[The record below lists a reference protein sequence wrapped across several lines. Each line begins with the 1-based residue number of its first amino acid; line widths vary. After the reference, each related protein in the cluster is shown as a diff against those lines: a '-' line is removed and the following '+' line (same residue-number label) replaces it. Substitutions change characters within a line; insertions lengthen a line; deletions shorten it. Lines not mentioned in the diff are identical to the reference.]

1 MIPEP
6 PRRHR
11 FEACTARFRHQIERT
26 RSYLEA
32 IAPAIGARPEEAAG
46 HRQYCFQT
54 IVLMLHTFIEEHY
67 RGLISQAIIWR
78 TDDVRR
84 YLAARRQDQAEAEQ
98 IEEMNAFRLM
108 KLARKEVTFRDEG
121 RKLKSIF
128 KLLFRVGPFADPEAE
143 SQCLEFVRVRNIITH
158 QGGLIEDED
167 LTQIRTPEVVLRR
180 ETAGPFVFHHL
191 DIQPAFFAGVL
202 RALGRSVDAIDDSL
216 KQDPRYSL

>member
-11 FEACTARFRHQIERT
+11 LEASTARFRHQLERT

-32 IAPAIGARPEEAAG
+32 IAPAIAARPEEAAG
-46 HRQYCFQT
+46 LRQYCFQT

-67 RGLISQAIIWR
+67 RGLISQATLWR
-78 TDDVRR
+78 TDEVRR
-84 YLAARRQDQAEAEQ
+84 HLVARKQDQAER

-108 KLARKEVTFRDEG
+108 KVARREVTFRDDG
-121 RKLKSIF
+121 RKLKGIF
-128 KLLFRVGPFADPEAE
+128 TLLFHVGPFADLEAE
-143 SQCLEFVRVRNIITH
+143 AQCLEFVRVRNIITH

-167 LTQIRTPEVVLRR
+167 LTQLKTPEVVLRR
-180 ETAGPFVFHHL
+180 DTAGQFVFHHL
-191 DIQPAFFAGVL
+191 DIQPAFFTSVL